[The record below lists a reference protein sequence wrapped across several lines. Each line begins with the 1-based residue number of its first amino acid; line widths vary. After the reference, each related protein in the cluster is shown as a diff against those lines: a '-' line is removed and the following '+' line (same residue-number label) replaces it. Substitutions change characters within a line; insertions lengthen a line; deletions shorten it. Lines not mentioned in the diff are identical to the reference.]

1 MDWILDNENHL
12 NGPRVA
18 TVRVRP
24 VRSAYIV
31 PDDDPS
37 IALRAIDSCCLT
49 WGGMINPLIPYS
61 KTKGFSPLW
70 LKILQKLDPD
80 DLVDC
85 TGISETDS
93 QRFKDNQQQV
103 LRWDK
108 PLESMFTIG
117 ALQYSAL
124 NAFAKGLKND
134 QSQLVIQPKLNSDAD
149 PLYLPLIAKYGRL
162 DERFLIQI
170 LKFHRWHTQVKY
182 ADFVNIE
189 DGDFSTNAEGIF
201 LGTTPIGVPK
211 GKSGSFHVRK
221 LLSLTKA
228 EVHEQSPPY
237 HVGGSSPEEPQDEEA
252 FADTVIVTGK
262 EDCVS
267 DLCLYWDLRIER
279 PFAGFFPLW
288 IPLKLLDTDDGLK
301 IVKLALSWTDE
312 RTRTGFSNKPCLY
325 IVSTSVNE
333 KAIEKELKGK
343 LDNTKFQTRDL
354 DHFMSGKWDF
364 YHSKEDREVS
374 FSMGNVRIPI
384 PRCETLRQFFAPYD
398 SVTCEVS
405 FRGIRLP
412 QSTSLR
418 NRIWGSLSRLT
429 RSGFES
435 SAFISSWPDMMEIGI
450 PDSWYVLESV
460 FKDAGYNCEPSDKS
474 KFALGLLHLVG
485 DIENL
490 RAIAST
496 KIYEIL
502 KDMCRIKGQKET
514 PREFFAEREEFSY
527 SRFKERLGQ
536 ETDVILEWLIKKGI
550 ILRGIRLKCPKCQL
564 NRWYELDRV
573 NRTWRCDGCLNDQAI
588 PLELNN
594 ATWKYRI
601 NELYARGHDQGAIT
615 QLLSIYALHP
625 PGILRD
631 TSILGY
637 YPGVIITAISDDIVH
652 QTGIKRM
659 ELDLVSIRDGRL
671 IIGECKDS
679 GEKLTKE
686 EIFRYVKLANH
697 LRCSRI
703 IFATP
708 TSFPQG
714 DQLFPKFQQK
724 CSALIEWWQ
733 KQDIL
738 DISMLDRI
746 SGRDSTDKKP
756 PEEKAVKY
764 LEELAHHLQQK

>member
-12 NGPRVA
+12 NGTRVA

-49 WGGMINPLIPYS
+49 WGGTINPLIPYS
-61 KTKGFSPLW
+61 KTNGFSPLW
-70 LKILQKLDPD
+70 LKILHKFDPD

-85 TGISETDS
+85 TGISEADT
-93 QRFKDNQQQV
+93 QRFKDNRQQV

-108 PLESMFTIG
+108 PLESFFMAGT
-117 ALQYSAL
+117 LQYSAL

-134 QSQLVIQPKLNSDAD
+134 QSQLVIQPKLNSDSD
-149 PLYLPLIAKYGRL
+149 PFYLPLIAKYGRL
-162 DERFLIQI
+162 DERFLNET
-170 LKFHRWHTQVKY
+170 LKFHRWRPQVKY

-189 DGDFSTNAEGIF
+189 GGDFSTNAEGIF
-201 LGTTPIGVPK
+201 LETTPIGVLK
-211 GKSGSFHVRK
+211 GRSGSFQARK
-221 LLSLTKA
+221 LVSLTKLGLY
-228 EVHEQSPPY
+228 EQSPPY
-237 HVGGSSPEEPQDEEA
+237 YVGGSSPEEPQDEEA
-252 FADTVIVTGK
+252 FANTVIITGK

-279 PFAGFFPLW
+279 LSAGFFPLW
-288 IPLKLLDTDDGLK
+288 IPLKLLGTDDGLK

-312 RTRTGFSNKPCLY
+312 RIRTGFSNKPCLY

-333 KAIEKELKGK
+333 KILEGKLKGK

-398 SVTCEVS
+398 RVTCEVS

-412 QSTSLR
+412 QSISL
-418 NRIWGSLSRLT
+418 NKRIWGSVSRSNN
-429 RSGFES
+429 RGFES
-435 SAFISSWPDMMEIGI
+435 PYFISSWPDMTEIGI

-474 KFALGLLHLVG
+474 KFALGLLRLVG
-485 DIENL
+485 SIEDL
-490 RAIAST
+490 RIIASRRV
-496 KIYEIL
+496 YEIL
-502 KDMCRIKGQKET
+502 KGMCRIKGQRGNY
-514 PREFFAEREEFSY
+514 REFFAERLEFDY
-527 SRFKERLGQ
+527 SLLKPKLGK
-536 ETDVILEWLIKKGI
+536 ETDVILDVLIKKGI
-550 ILRGIRLKCPKCQL
+550 IFRGIHLKCPKCQL
-564 NRWYELDRV
+564 SRWYELDKV
-573 NRTWRCDGCLNDQAI
+573 NRIWRCDGCLNDQTI

-594 ATWKYRI
+594 TSWKYRI

-615 QLLSIYALHP
+615 PLLAIYALHP

-637 YPGVIITAISDDIVH
+637 YPGVIITAISDDIVQ
-652 QTGIKRM
+652 QTGIKQM

-679 GEKLTKE
+679 GEKLTKKD
-686 EIFRYVKLANH
+686 ILRYVKLANH

-714 DQLFPKFQQK
+714 DQFFPKAQQK

-738 DISMLDRI
+738 DISMRERI
-746 SGRDSTDKKP
+746 SGNDSTDKKT
-756 PEEKAVKY
+756 PEEKAGKY
-764 LEELAHHLQQK
+764 LEELAYHLQQK

>member
-49 WGGMINPLIPYS
+49 WGGMLNPLIPYS
-61 KTKGFSPLW
+61 KTKGLSPLW
-70 LKILQKLDPD
+70 LKILDKFAPD
-80 DLVDC
+80 NLVDC
-85 TGISETDS
+85 TGISEADT
-93 QRFKDNQQQV
+93 QRFKDNRQQV
-103 LRWDK
+103 HRWDK
-108 PLESMFTIG
+108 PLESSFMVGT
-117 ALQYSAL
+117 LQYSAL

-149 PLYLPLIAKYGRL
+149 HFYLPLIAKYGRL
-162 DERFLIQI
+162 DERFLNET
-170 LKFHRWHTQVKY
+170 LKFHGWHAQVKY

-189 DGDFSTNAEGIF
+189 DGNFSTNAEGIF

-228 EVHEQSPPY
+228 GVHEQSPPY
-237 HVGGSSPEEPQDEEA
+237 HVGGSSPEERQDEEA
-252 FADTVIVTGK
+252 FANTVIVTGK

-279 PFAGFFPLW
+279 PFAEFFPLW

-354 DHFMSGKWDF
+354 DHFISGRWDF

-384 PRCETLRQFFAPYD
+384 PRCETLRQCFAPRD
-398 SVTCEVS
+398 RVTCEVS

-429 RSGFES
+429 RSRFES

-460 FKDAGYNCEPSDKS
+460 FKDAGYGCEPSDKS

-536 ETDVILEWLIKKGI
+536 ETDVILEWLIEKGI
-550 ILRGIRLKCPKCQL
+550 IFRGIRLKCPKCQL
-564 NRWYELDRV
+564 NRWYELDKV
-573 NRTWRCDGCLNDQAI
+573 KRTWRCDGCLNDQTI

-594 ATWKYRI
+594 TSWKYRI

-652 QTGIKRM
+652 QTGIKQM

-679 GEKLTKE
+679 GEKLTKKD
-686 EIFRYVKLANH
+686 ILRYVKLANH
-697 LRCSRI
+697 LQCSRI

-714 DQLFPKFQQK
+714 DQLFPKAQQK

-738 DISMLDRI
+738 DISMRERI
-746 SGRDSTDKKP
+746 SGNDSTDKKT

-764 LEELAHHLQQK
+764 LEELAYHLKQK